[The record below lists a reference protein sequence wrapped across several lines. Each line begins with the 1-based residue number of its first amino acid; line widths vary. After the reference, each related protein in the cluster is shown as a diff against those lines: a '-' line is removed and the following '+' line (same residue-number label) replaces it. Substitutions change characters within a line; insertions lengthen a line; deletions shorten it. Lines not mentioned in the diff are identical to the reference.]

1 MTTTEAQNGRPATAI
16 LLVHGPLREG
26 LAASLTGFVY
36 RNTGHIVY
44 HDQYVDREKQ
54 LYFTRLEWGLPGFAV
69 PREEIGERLN
79 AAVAEPF
86 GVRWRLHFSDDIPRM
101 AIFVSKLPYC
111 LYDILARCRSGEW
124 KVEIPLIISNHPE
137 LEPVAKRFGMAFHCF
152 PITPANKRAQEQKE
166 LALLRKNGI
175 EFIVLARYM
184 QILSGDFV
192 AAYPDAIINIHHA
205 FLPSFPGPQPYHAA
219 YQRGVK
225 IIGATSHYVTEH
237 LDAGPIIEQDVI
249 RVSHLH
255 TVEDLIRMGRDLE
268 KVVLARAIWHHIQR
282 KILAY
287 GGRTVI
293 FG

>member
-1 MTTTEAQNGRPATAI
+1 MTTTEARNGRATTAI
-16 LLVHGPLREG
+16 LLAQGPLREG
-26 LAASLTGFVY
+26 VAASLTSFVY
-36 RNTGHIVY
+36 RNSGHIVY

-54 LYFTRLEWGLPGFAV
+54 RYFARLEWSLPGLAV
-69 PREEIGERLN
+69 SREEIGQRF
-79 AAVAEPF
+79 APIAEPF
-86 GVRWRLHFSDDIPRM
+86 GVQWRLHFSDDIRRV

-111 LYDILARCRSGEW
+111 LYDILARYQSGEW
-124 KVEIPLIISNHPE
+124 KVEIPLIVSNHPE
-137 LEPVAKRFGMAFHCF
+137 LEPVAKQFGIAFHCF
-152 PITPANKRAQEQKE
+152 PITPANKRTQEQKE
-166 LALLRKNGI
+166 LALLREHGI

-184 QILSGDFV
+184 QILSGEFV

-219 YQRGVK
+219 YHRGVK
-225 IIGATSHYVTEH
+225 IIGATSHYATEQ

-268 KVVLARAIWHHIQR
+268 KVVLARAVWHHIQR
-282 KILAY
+282 KILVY
-287 GGRTVI
+287 DGRTVI

>member
-86 GVRWRLHFSDDIPRM
+86 GVRWRLHFSDDI
-101 AIFVSKLPYC
+101 
-111 LYDILARCRSGEW
+111 
-124 KVEIPLIISNHPE
+124 
-137 LEPVAKRFGMAFHCF
+137 
-152 PITPANKRAQEQKE
+152 
-166 LALLRKNGI
+166 
-175 EFIVLARYM
+175 
-184 QILSGDFV
+184 
-192 AAYPDAIINIHHA
+192 INTHHA
-205 FLPSFPGPQPYHAA
+205 SLPSFPGPQPYHAA

-237 LDAGPIIEQDVI
+237 LGAGPIIEQDVI

>member
-137 LEPVAKRFGMAFHCF
+137 LEPVAKQIG
-152 PITPANKRAQEQKE
+152 RASCRE
-166 LALLRKNGI
+166 
-175 EFIVLARYM
+175 
-184 QILSGDFV
+184 
-192 AAYPDAIINIHHA
+192 
-205 FLPSFPGPQPYHAA
+205 
-219 YQRGVK
+219 
-225 IIGATSHYVTEH
+225 
-237 LDAGPIIEQDVI
+237 
-249 RVSHLH
+249 RV
-255 TVEDLIRMGRDLE
+255 
-268 KVVLARAIWHHIQR
+268 
-282 KILAY
+282 
-287 GGRTVI
+287 
-293 FG
+293 